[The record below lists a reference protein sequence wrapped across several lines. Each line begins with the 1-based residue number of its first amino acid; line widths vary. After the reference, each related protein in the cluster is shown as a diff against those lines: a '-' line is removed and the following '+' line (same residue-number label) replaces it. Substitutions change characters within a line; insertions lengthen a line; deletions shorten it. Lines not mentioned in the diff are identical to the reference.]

1 MANKV
6 YNMEGGLHSAAAYSA
21 FENSMWGSCVASSS
35 DFVATAGTGMN
46 ISLSAGNGMIDT
58 GLGFSRRIASDAVN
72 TISVDAASSANPRK
86 DALVAYIDNGV
97 TPTTSVLDNT
107 NDILKFACVAGSPAA
122 TPAAPS
128 DATIQ
133 TAIGAGNPYVVLW
146 YVTVP
151 KSATSLST
159 ATFTDNR
166 NISSKIDGSNI
177 KDGTVTSSKIDLTT
191 STIPCTIRV
200 NGVESSSTLRKIDL
214 GGGRVLLMGSYN
226 PYVQSITADSL
237 ADIRVITSSALLRT
251 IWSYSIT
258 AAQAQSTTSQLCYS
272 YAIAQ
277 STNLITA
284 CVRTTTSA
292 SSFVLSFI
300 IFGEE

>member
-177 KDGTVTSSKIDLTT
+177 KDGTVTSSKIDWTT
-191 STIPCTIRV
+191 SISNHTATLNSSYFSSGTVRWTRFGNLVIITFSDLRLSATPPSGSGSIVCSGLPAPS
-200 NGVESSSTLRKIDL
+200 NGFNT
-214 GGGRVLLMGSYN
+214 
-226 PYVQSITADSL
+226 
-237 ADIRVITSSALLRT
+237 
-251 IWSYSIT
+251 
-258 AAQAQSTTSQLCYS
+258 
-272 YAIAQ
+272 
-277 STNLITA
+277 
-284 CVRTTTSA
+284 
-292 SSFVLSFI
+292 FVLTNRLEGKNLRLAKNSSDAIVFHYTDSSGQI
-300 IFGEE
+300 AAELCGQYIYPTAS

>member
-107 NDILKFACVAGSPAA
+107 NDILKFACVAGNPAA

-128 DATIQ
+128 DAAIQ

-177 KDGTVTSSKIDLTT
+177 KDGTVTASKIDYATINDKIAPPMLNLRQLGALEPMLPAAVGDNGSVSVNLGAQFPDCYIFINSHINVREIIMLMRMGT
-191 STIPCTIRV
+191 SRLEVDPIFRSGTFKSEFSM
-200 NGVESSSTLRKIDL
+200 NGS
-214 GGGRVLLMGSYN
+214 VL
-226 PYVQSITADSL
+226 SITGAPNCSGML
-237 ADIRVITSSALLRT
+237 YLLR
-251 IWSYSIT
+251 
-258 AAQAQSTTSQLCYS
+258 QAKKP
-272 YAIAQ
+272 A
-277 STNLITA
+277 
-284 CVRTTTSA
+284 
-292 SSFVLSFI
+292 
-300 IFGEE
+300 

>member
-107 NDILKFACVAGSPAA
+107 NDILKFACVAGNPAA

-128 DATIQ
+128 DAAIQ

-151 KSATSLST
+151 KSATSLSG

-166 NISSKIDGSNI
+166 VIATKVNGSNLV
-177 KDGTVTSSKIDLTT
+177 DGTVTSSKIDLTT
-191 STIPCTIRV
+191 SSIPCTIKV
-200 NGVESSSTLRKIDL
+200 NGEESSSTLRKISL
-214 GGGRVLLMGSYN
+214 GGRKVILMGSFN
-226 PYVQSITADSL
+226 PSAQSITSGSL
-237 ADIRVITSSALLRT
+237 ADIRVATSSALLST
-251 IWSYSIT
+251 VWSYSIT
-258 AAQAQSTTSQLCYS
+258 AAQAQSTTSNLCYS
-272 YAIAQ
+272 YAFAQ
-277 STNLITA
+277 STTLVSA
-284 CVRTTTSA
+284 FVRTTTST

>member
-177 KDGTVTSSKIDLTT
+177 KDGTVTSSKIDWATIAGQPTGFTRNNFDTNGFLKTLIETGDANNITATGFYYLIGVSSNAPDPGSQIYQAIVVSNTT
-191 STIPCTIRV
+191 QNYGHQIFINVFTDDIFMRKME
-200 NGVESSSTLRKIDL
+200 NGV
-214 GGGRVLLMGSYN
+214 
-226 PYVQSITADSL
+226 
-237 ADIRVITSSALLRT
+237 
-251 IWSYSIT
+251 WYSWRRF
-258 AAQAQSTTSQLCYS
+258 AFA
-272 YAIAQ
+272 
-277 STNLITA
+277 
-284 CVRTTTSA
+284 
-292 SSFVLSFI
+292 
-300 IFGEE
+300 